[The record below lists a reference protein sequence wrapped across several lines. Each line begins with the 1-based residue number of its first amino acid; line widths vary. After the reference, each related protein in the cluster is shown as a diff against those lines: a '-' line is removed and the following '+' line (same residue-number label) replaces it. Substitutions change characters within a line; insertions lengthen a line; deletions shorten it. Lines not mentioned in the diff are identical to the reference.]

1 MVILKNNK
9 VKMAVICRNVRKF
22 APKFEF
28 AYPMKRILQTFCG
41 LFVLSLALTSC
52 LGSDDDTTTY
62 DDMVIKTFKLG
73 TLNRYLHTKTKDGR
87 DSVYKV
93 SYSASTYKMNIDQ
106 INDTIYNAD
115 SLAIGTDIAHV
126 ICTVTT
132 KNNGAI
138 FLKSMTSDSLSYF
151 NSGSDS
157 VDFTKPRIFRVF
169 STDGSGYRD
178 YKVSLTVRQ
187 MKKDVF
193 MWTTADISE
202 FPEDH
207 THDNIRKA
215 AEAAGLTYLGCTY
228 VEAYAMS
235 PDGCLMESED
245 LGETWKKDRLDSD
258 HALLPTTSLAFVSWE
273 LDILTDYALLV
284 GQNPARSSA
293 MTLWRK
299 LADYDMEGQWVYMP
313 WAEDNRYYL
322 PRMDYVALAYFK
334 NMVFAFGSDRNVYVS
349 RDQGIT
355 WKTSSNYSYPT
366 DFNATTGY
374 QVAVSDDD
382 TLWLKDPA
390 SGKAWQGI
398 LSE

>member
-1 MVILKNNK
+1 MVILMNNK
-9 VKMAVICRNVRKF
+9 VKMAVICRNVSKF

-132 KNNGAI
+132 KNNGGV
-138 FLKSMTSDSLSYF
+138 FLKSLTSDSLFYF

-157 VDFTKPRIFRVF
+157 VDFTTPRLFRVY
-169 STDGSGYRD
+169 STDGSGHRD

-187 MKKDVF
+187 QKKDVF
-193 MWTTADISE
+193 QWDSADISG
-202 FPEDH
+202 FPEDAE
-207 THDNIRKA
+207 DEAERRA
-215 AEAAGLTYLGCTY
+215 AEAVGLTYLGSTFM
-228 VEAYAMS
+228 ESYAMS
-235 PDGCLMESED
+235 PDGYLMESED
-245 LGETWKKDRLDSD
+245 HGATWQRDVLDTD
-258 HALLPTTSLAFVSWE
+258 HSLLPTTSLAFTSWV

-284 GQNPARSSA
+284 GQDSGSGNA
-293 MTLWRK
+293 MTVWRK
-299 LADYDMEGQWVYMP
+299 LADYDKEGKWVYMP
-313 WAEDNRYYL
+313 LAEDNPYYL
-322 PRMDYVALAYFK
+322 PRMDYVVLAYY
-334 NMVFAFGSDRNVYVS
+334 NDQVLAFGSDKKIYVS

-355 WKTSSNYSYPT
+355 WKTNANYSYPT
-366 DFNATTGY
+366 GFNATTGY
-374 QVAVSDDD
+374 QVAIDDED
-382 TLWLKDPA
+382 FLWLKDPA
-390 SGKAWQGI
+390 TGKAWRGR

>member
-1 MVILKNNK
+1 
-9 VKMAVICRNVRKF
+9 
-22 APKFEF
+22 
-28 AYPMKRILQTFCG
+28 MKRILQTFCG

-235 PDGCLMESED
+235 PDGYLMESED

-334 NMVFAFGSDRNVYVS
+334 DMVFAFGSDRNVYVS